1 MVRPSILL
9 AASALVAIT
18 PIVHF
23 AHARGS
29 QPADSKAELRT
40 GLSLLIDPSPEVEKR
55 DAIPWLRRAADR
67 GDVSAKFHLADVYWS
82 SLDADVQD
90 NRKALQLFL
99 EVAQTGDP
107 YAAANAGA
115 LFHASADR
123 KDLAKARTWYEV
135 AAKGGLS
142 NPAWRIAAMFERG
155 VDGVGRDLVEAYK
168 WLDIADDLAPLAT
181 EPQEASAAAQ
191 RRDELAK
198 QMTAAQITRAQVRAR
213 AWLAARPRSGH
224 CDAQPNRIRT
234 VVTVDDRWT
243 TALRAWI
250 DNLERQLISRLIL
263 PPCSR
268 IESRAMMTL
277 RVLRNGEAPYPIAHS
292 TGSLHYFEAAVE
304 AALRAI
310 RPVPLPSA
318 FPNDSV
324 EVTVAS
330 FYNEAP

>member
-1 MVRPSILL
+1 M
-9 AASALVAIT
+9 
-18 PIVHF
+18 
-23 AHARGS
+23 
-29 QPADSKAELRT
+29 
-40 GLSLLIDPSPEVEKR
+40 
-55 DAIPWLRRAADR
+55 
-67 GDVSAKFHLADVYWS
+67 
-82 SLDADVQD
+82 
-90 NRKALQLFL
+90 
-99 EVAQTGDP
+99 
-107 YAAANAGA
+107 
-115 LFHASADR
+115 
-123 KDLAKARTWYEV
+123 
-135 AAKGGLS
+135 
-142 NPAWRIAAMFERG
+142 
-155 VDGVGRDLVEAYK
+155 
-168 WLDIADDLAPLAT
+168 
-181 EPQEASAAAQ
+181 
-191 RRDELAK
+191 
-198 QMTAAQITRAQVRAR
+198 
-213 AWLAARPRSGH
+213 
-224 CDAQPNRIRT
+224 